1 KEKVNIRK
9 ATSDIK
15 NTFNLSDKQIG
26 KNERLL
32 SIIGQGDSD
41 FSKPLYLTAGLLFV
55 LVLVASIIMIYNSF
69 NMSVIERVKFFGL
82 LRCLGSSKHQV
93 KKFVVLESLIL
104 SIKAIPIGLVLGS
117 LVTIISSIFLK
128 YVNELFSSMPILK
141 VSFIGI
147 AFGIIVGFLTVILS
161 AIIPAKKASRVSPLS
176 AV

>member
-1 KEKVNIRK
+1 MRELN
-9 ATSDIK
+9 
-15 NTFNLSDKQIG
+15 
-26 KNERLL
+26 
-32 SIIGQGDSD
+32 
-41 FSKPLYLTAGLLFV
+41 
-55 LVLVASIIMIYNSF
+55 
-69 NMSVIERVKFFGL
+69 FGL

-161 AIIPAKKASRVSPLS
+161 AIIPAKKLPVYLHLALYVGI
-176 AV
+176 